1 MQKNVDALDGGKG
14 CGIVD
19 VARDHHTVLSLA
31 SGEREGKVFID
42 IAFVEVR
49 DAVGKIERIGCGGQ
63 EIVLERYLDLFG
75 MPLDLGFLGRWGT
88 HDKLLVG
95 IFELDVLVEGDDD
108 LLAMKIGGTL
118 SWVGHDHH
126 GRLAVSRSACW
137 RARVGTSA
145 RHGPQEGSPY
155 ALNRA
160 QWGPQWLSHLVTRP
174 RAPLP
179 HGFRLGQ
186 EELRSGA
193 EVGGWGCWWVMGYKR
208 RGALSIRGDVGARI
222 EVKDLSVRG
231 GNL

>member
-145 RHGPQEGSPY
+145 RHGPQDGSPYGTEQGAVGTPMAQPLGHTTEGSPT
-155 ALNRA
+155 
-160 QWGPQWLSHLVTRP
+160 PWLS
-174 RAPLP
+174 
-179 HGFRLGQ
+179 
-186 EELRSGA
+186 
-193 EVGGWGCWWVMGYKR
+193 
-208 RGALSIRGDVGARI
+208 VGARGI
-222 EVKDLSVRG
+222 EVWGRG
-231 GNL
+231 WGLGLLVGHGV